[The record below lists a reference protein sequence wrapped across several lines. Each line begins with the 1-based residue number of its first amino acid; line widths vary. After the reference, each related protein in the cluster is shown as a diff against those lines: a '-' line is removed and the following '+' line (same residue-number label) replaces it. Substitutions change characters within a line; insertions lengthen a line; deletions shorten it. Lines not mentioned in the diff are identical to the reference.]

1 VFSSDF
7 LKRKLVE
14 KMELSEKIKE
24 HFRHPLNVGEIENL
38 QGMGTPKGV
47 KRQKRVS
54 KGKAEG
60 ILYV

>member
-1 VFSSDF
+1 
-7 LKRKLVE
+7 
-14 KMELSEKIKE
+14 MELSEKIKE
-24 HFRHPLNVGEIENL
+24 HFRNPLNVGEIENL
-38 QGMGTPKGV
+38 QGMGRPKGV